1 MTVDDVLREI
11 KGKVRGAIPPSIDV
25 SDVEFEGAL
34 VVIYTKHPNKFAKN
48 EELVRQLAKTL
59 QKRIAIRP
67 DISVITDTET
77 AEKKIKNIIPKDAE
91 ITNIYFLP
99 EVGEVTIEAMKP
111 GDAIGKQGL
120 LLNEIRKTINWSP
133 KIIRTPPIQSKTVKE
148 IRGYLRSMSDE
159 RKEILRKVGRKLHRG
174 VSDGEKFIRVASLG
188 GFRQVGRSCTLL
200 STQDSKV
207 MVDCGV
213 DISSDNNV
221 TPYIHLPEVLP
232 LETIDAVVITHA
244 HLDHCGLVPLLYK
257 YGFDGPVYCTSPT
270 RDLMTLL
277 QMDYL
282 KVAAAD
288 AKKIPYS
295 AENIRNVIKHCI
307 TMEYGDT
314 TDITPD
320 VRLTFHNAGHILG
333 SSIAHLHVGEGL
345 YNIAFSGDI
354 KYERTWLFNPA
365 INRFPRLE
373 AIFMESTYGGREDFQ
388 PTRKEAT
395 DRLQDIVQSCLKKKG
410 KLLIPV
416 FAVGRSQEVM
426 IVLEDLMKSKK
437 IPEVPVYLDG
447 MIWEATAIHTAYPEY
462 LNNKL
467 RTQIFQQ
474 GENPLLSKIF
484 ERVDGQEMRQ
494 KIIGDPDPCIVLATS
509 GMMNGGPVMEYFK
522 EWAQYKKN
530 TIAFV
535 GYQGEGTMGR
545 RIQKGWNEIP
555 INVGGNV
562 VNIKMKMNV
571 ETCDG
576 FSGHSDRRQLLSYI
590 NNMSPRPERIIFGH
604 GEETKCID
612 ISSTVHRKFNLNT
625 TSPMNLETIRFK

>member
-1 MTVDDVLREI
+1 MTVDDVLRDI
-11 KGKVRGAIPPSIDV
+11 KGKVRGVIPPSIDV

-34 VVIYTKHPNKFAKN
+34 VVIYTKHPDKFAKN
-48 EELVRQLAKTL
+48 DNLVRQLAKML
-59 QKRIAIRP
+59 QKRIAVRP
-67 DISVITDTET
+67 DPSVITDTEK
-77 AEKKIKNIIPKDAE
+77 AEEKIKKIIPKDAE

-111 GDAIGKQGL
+111 GIAIGKQGT

-148 IRGYLRSMSDE
+148 IRGYLRSMSEE

-174 VSDGEKFIRVASLG
+174 VSDGERYVRFTALG
-188 GFRQVGRSCTLL
+188 GFRQVGRSCGLL
-200 STQDSKV
+200 STQDSKI
-207 MVDCGV
+207 MFDCGV
-213 DISSDNNV
+213 CVSSAAS
-221 TPYIHLPEVLP
+221 TPYLHLPEVLP
-232 LETIDAVVITHA
+232 LETLDAVIVTHA
-244 HLDHCGLVPLLYK
+244 HLDHSGLVPLLYK
-257 YGFDGPVYCTSPT
+257 YGFDGPVYCTPPT
-270 RDLMTLL
+270 RDMMTLL

-288 AKKIPYS
+288 AKKVPYS

-307 TMEYGDT
+307 TMDYGDT

-333 SSIAHLHVGEGL
+333 SAIAHFHIGEGL

-373 AIFMESTYGGREDFQ
+373 AIFMESTYGAREDFQ

-395 DRLQDIVQSCLKKKG
+395 DRLSDIVQSCLKKKG
-410 KLLIPV
+410 KLLVPV

-426 IVLEDLMKSKK
+426 IVLEDLMRTKK
-437 IPEVPVYLDG
+437 IPKVPVYLDG

-474 GENPLLSKIF
+474 GQNPLLSDIF
-484 ERVDGQEMRQ
+484 ERVDTQDDRQ
-494 KIIGDPDPCIVLATS
+494 KIIADTDSCIVLATS

-522 EWAQYKKN
+522 EWAQNKKN

-535 GYQGEGTMGR
+535 GYQAEGTIGK
-545 RIQKGWNEIP
+545 RIQKGWEEIP
-555 INVGGNV
+555 LNVGGSV
-562 VNIKMKMNV
+562 VNIKMNMKV

-576 FSGHSDRRQLLSYI
+576 FSGHSDRRQLLNYI

-604 GEETKCID
+604 GEESKCLD
-612 ISSTVHRKFNLNT
+612 ISSTVHKRYNVST
-625 TSPMNLETIRFK
+625 AAPMNLETIRFK